1 MILEKILKVMLQ
13 ATLASLAILGLSAC
27 GQGEVSQS
35 VADEITAGME
45 ASETEKET
53 DTEDPNE

>member
-1 MILEKILKVMLQ
+1 MILEKILKVTPQ
-13 ATLASLAILGLSAC
+13 STLAGLMILGLSAC

-45 ASETEKET
+45 TSETEE
-53 DTEDPNE
+53 DSDAEDPNE